1 MRSIQPS
8 PLSVLLRRYRTAA
21 GLTQEELAGRAG
33 VSVRSLSDVE
43 RGVSRWPHSDT
54 VARLADALALS
65 QDDRAAFETAA
76 RRRRPLA
83 IDSPG
88 LSRRLLPRPLTP
100 LIGREHDE
108 AALVHLLR
116 RPDIR
121 LITLTGPPG
130 VGKTRLGLQVAAEA
144 GKDFSEDAILIELA
158 AIREP
163 DLIPNAIAQA
173 LGALEMGRRP
183 AMETLTAA
191 LRGRKVLLLLDNFEQ
206 VLTAG
211 LVLVDLL
218 NICPEVKLLVT
229 SREALRVRGEQE
241 YAVPPLAIP
250 DPARLPPLDDL
261 SQYASV
267 MLFALR
273 ARAVKPAFELTPEQ
287 APAVATIC
295 ARLDGLPLAIELA
308 AARVKLMAPTALLAR
323 LDRRMALLSEGARD
337 LPERQRTLRNAIA
350 WSHDL
355 LDERE
360 RRLFWRLAVFAGGWT
375 LEAAEAVC
383 VVSDEPADA
392 IMDGLASL
400 VDKSLVAQEDDARG
414 EPRFRALETIHE
426 YATERL
432 KESGEAETLRRRHFD
447 YFLSLAEMAWAE
459 LRGPNQAAWLERL
472 EREIDNARVAL
483 EWAVEQGEA
492 ELELRLAVALFFFWR
507 KRGRLQEGQ
516 RWLEAGLALPEANQP
531 TVWRSRALFTLAATK
546 LWQIDP
552 RGLAPLEEGLAL
564 SRELGDWIMVADGL
578 HAQGMAV
585 YELGD
590 EARGRALL
598 EEGLAL
604 SLKIGDVWSISQ
616 AKWSL
621 GEIAYAHGDYQR
633 AAALNEEGLAGFQQ
647 VGDIS
652 YIAML
657 TLRQG
662 YIVAAQGD
670 AVRAMA
676 LFQEALRLARSIG
689 DTHRTAECL
698 EAIGI
703 MLGEQGQ
710 VERSVRI
717 LGAVAHMRDITGEP
731 PRPTLRAAIDRARA
745 ALRASSGESE
755 FEAAWAAGGATS
767 LEQLVEEMETL

>member
-1 MRSIQPS
+1 MRSIQS
-8 PLSVLLRRYRTAA
+8 STLSVLLRRCRTAA

-43 RGVSRWPHSDT
+43 RGVSRWPHPDT
-54 VARLADALALS
+54 VARLADALSLS
-65 QDDRAAFETAA
+65 QDERAAFETAA
-76 RRRRPLA
+76 RRRHTLV
-83 IDSPG
+83 IDST
-88 LSRRLLPRPLTP
+88 SRLRQTLPHQLTP
-100 LIGREHDE
+100 LIGRELDE
-108 AALVHLLR
+108 AALVHLLS

-144 GKDFSEDAILIELA
+144 GKDFSEDAILVELA

-173 LGALEMGRRP
+173 LGALETGRRP
-183 AMETLTAA
+183 AMEALTAA

-218 NICPEVKLLVT
+218 NMCPEVKLLVT

-241 YAVPPLAIP
+241 YAVTPLVIP

-267 MLFALR
+267 ALFTLR
-273 ARAVKPAFELTPEQ
+273 ARAVKPAFELTPAQ

-308 AARVKLMAPTALLAR
+308 AARVKLMAPVALLAR

-355 LDERE
+355 LDARE
-360 RRLFWRLAVFAGGWT
+360 RQLFRRLAVFAGGWT

-383 VVSDEPADA
+383 GASDEPASA
-392 IMDGLASL
+392 VMNGLSSL
-400 VDKSLVAQEDDARG
+400 IDKSLVAQEDDARG
-414 EPRFRALETIHE
+414 EPRFRMLETIRE
-426 YATERL
+426 YGIERL
-432 KESGEAETLRRRHFD
+432 EESGEAETLRRLHTG
-447 YFLSLAEMAWAE
+447 YYLGLVEMAWPE
-459 LRGPNQAAWLERL
+459 LRGPNQAVWLERL
-472 EREIDNARVAL
+472 ERETDNARDAL
-483 EWAVEQGEA
+483 EWAVVRGEA
-492 ELELRLAVALFFFWR
+492 KLGLRLAFALFFYWR
-507 KRGRLQEGQ
+507 KRGRLREGQ
-516 RWLEAGLALPEANQP
+516 RWLEALLALPEANQP
-531 TVWRSRALFTLAATK
+531 TLWRARALFVTAALK
-546 LWQIDP
+546 LWQMDP
-552 RGLAPLEEGLAL
+552 SGLAPLKEGLTL

-578 HAQGMAV
+578 HAQGKAM

-590 EARGRALL
+590 GAQGRTLL

-604 SLKIGDVWSISQ
+604 SLKLGNVWSISQ
-616 AKWSL
+616 AKWTL
-621 GEIAYAHGDYQR
+621 GEIAYANGDYER
-633 AAALNEEGLAGFQQ
+633 AAALNAEGLAGFQQ

-662 YIVAAQGD
+662 YIVSAQGD
-670 AVRAMA
+670 TTRAMT
-676 LFQEALRLARSIG
+676 LFHEALRLALSIG

-703 MLGEQGQ
+703 TLGEQGQ
-710 VERSVRI
+710 MERSIRI
-717 LGAVAHMRDITGEP
+717 LSAVARMRDITGEP
-731 PRPTLRAAIDRARA
+731 PRPTLRAAIDRTIA
-745 ALRASSGESE
+745 ALRASLGDSA
-755 FEAAWAAGGATS
+755 FEAAWAVGGAAS
-767 LEQLVEEMETL
+767 LDQLVEELEAL